1 MALHLSTHEALIYT
15 MITMSGVDRNISDTE
30 LNRIGSIV
38 KNSPVFEDFELN
50 ELTTVAS
57 SCGTALGEDDG
68 LNQVLTA
75 IANAVPEKLC
85 ETAYALAVVVAII
98 DRKVEREEIRFLQM
112 LRDRLDL
119 DKLIV
124 AAIERGARARHR
136 KI

>member
-1 MALHLSTHEALIYT
+1 MALHLSTHQALIYT

-50 ELTTVAS
+50 ELTKVAS

-75 IANAVPEKLC
+75 IANAVPEKLR
-85 ETAYALAVVVAII
+85 ETAYALAVEVAII